1 MPDLVLTPR
10 EQAAVSLLVRAEP
23 VEGRALPDRTVL
35 VLLAR
40 LVACDALR
48 VERHDLDGALLAF
61 VSLPGRPARR
71 ETAPADSLHLAF
83 RADDGHAVDV
93 WLDRVHRPFRE
104 RDATLLRLVAP
115 ALHRLVRLRCA
126 PGDTGGLTE
135 AEWRVLALV
144 ATGLSNADIAARL
157 SVTTSTVRK
166 HLEHCYRKLGV
177 SNRMG
182 AVAAGGILTGPQ
194 PARIGMRTPRSAATS
209 TARS

>member
-23 VEGRALPDRTVL
+23 LPGRPLPDRSVL
-35 VLLAR
+35 VVLAR

-93 WLDRVHRPFRE
+93 WLDRSHRRFQE

-115 ALHRLVRLRCA
+115 ALHRLVRPRCA
-126 PGDTGGLTE
+126 PGDADGLTE

-182 AVAAGGILTGPQ
+182 AVTAIG
-194 PARIGMRTPRSAATS
+194 ARPGE
-209 TARS
+209 ARRRLPTYA